1 MKGKKTGGRKA
12 GALNKVTKI
21 SKAVISDLLTDYSG
35 SGLMQSDFMALEPRD
50 RMQVSE
56 KLLQYLMPKVQSV
69 AIDINKIEDN
79 KTIEDKL
86 AKLSEDSE

>member
-1 MKGKKTGGRKA
+1 
-12 GALNKVTKI
+12 
-21 SKAVISDLLTDYSG
+21 
-35 SGLMQSDFMALEPRD
+35 MALEPRD